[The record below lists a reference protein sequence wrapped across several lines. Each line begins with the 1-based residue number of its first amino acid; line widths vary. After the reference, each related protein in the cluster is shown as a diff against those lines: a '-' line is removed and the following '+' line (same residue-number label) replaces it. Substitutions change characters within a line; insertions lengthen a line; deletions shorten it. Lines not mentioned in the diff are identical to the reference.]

1 MFGFHLT
8 ILQSKGEKKMKRIR
22 KSFILS
28 LCAMIFVTAGC
39 TKPDVSSAP
48 YKIYYL
54 NAEQT
59 GLVEE
64 AYTGETEDAEKGVEE
79 ILKCLQKGTDKI
91 EEQSVIPEEV
101 EILKY
106 LLQDEKLIL
115 YFDDDYLK
123 MDMVQEVLC
132 RAALVR
138 SLTQLD
144 GVKLVAFYVNDE
156 PLKNR
161 DGKEYGYFQTDDFV
175 QNTGASINSYEET
188 ELKLY
193 FANEKGD
200 KLAVESVIVQHDSNL
215 ALEKA
220 IVEQLMRGPS
230 DSKFQRTIPKETR
243 LLGVSIKDGICY
255 LNFDENLKNIVPGV
269 TPEVVIYSIVNSV
282 MESTSVSWVQISIN
296 GEKNIMFQESVD
308 LSEALTRNYK
318 LIEE

>member
-1 MFGFHLT
+1 MNRV
-8 ILQSKGEKKMKRIR
+8 KKAL
-22 KSFILS
+22 ILS
-28 LCAMIFVTAGC
+28 LCAILFLTAGC
-39 TKPDVSSAP
+39 QKQDVTSAP

-64 AYTGETEDAEKGVEE
+64 AYTGETEDTEQAVEE
-79 ILKCLQKGTDKI
+79 ILECLRKGTDKI

-106 LLQDEKLIL
+106 DLKDEKLIL
-115 YFDDDYLK
+115 YFDEDYLK
-123 MDMVQEVLC
+123 MNTVQEVLC
-132 RAALVR
+132 RAAFVR

-144 GVKLVAFYVNDE
+144 GVELVAFYVNDE

-161 DGKEYGYFQTDDFV
+161 DGKEYGYFQSDDFV

-188 ELKLY
+188 KLKLY
-193 FANEKGD
+193 FANETGD
-200 KLAVESVIVQHDSNL
+200 KLVAESVNVRHDSNQ

-230 DSKFQRTIPKETR
+230 DSKLQSTIPKETN
-243 LLGVSIKDGICY
+243 LLATSIKDGICY
-255 LNFDENLKNIVPGV
+255 LNFDDSLRNIVPGL

-282 MESTSVSWVQISIN
+282 LESGSVSQVQIAIN
-296 GEKNIMFQESVD
+296 GDSSVMFQESVD
-308 LSEALTRNYK
+308 LSQALSRNYK
-318 LIEE
+318 IIEE

>member
-1 MFGFHLT
+1 M
-8 ILQSKGEKKMKRIR
+8 KKIKR
-22 KSFILS
+22 SFLLS
-28 LCAMIFVTAGC
+28 LSAMLLLSAGC
-39 TKPDVSSAP
+39 KEEDVFSAP

-64 AYTGETEDAEKGVEE
+64 AYTGETKDAQKAVEE
-79 ILKCLQKGTDKI
+79 MLECLRKGTDKI
-91 EEQSVIPEEV
+91 EEQSVLPEEV

-106 LLQDEKLIL
+106 DLQDVKLTL
-115 YFDDDYLK
+115 YFNTAYMK
-123 MDMVQEVLC
+123 MNPVQEVLC

-144 GVKLVAFYVNDE
+144 GVKRVAFYVDGE

-161 DGKEYGYFQTDDFV
+161 DGKEYGYFQADDFV
-175 QNTGASINSYEET
+175 QNTGASIHSYEKI

-193 FANEKGD
+193 FADETGEK
-200 KLAVESVIVQHDSNL
+200 LVMEQVSVQHDSNQ

-230 DSKFQRTIPKETR
+230 DANNRRTIPKETH
-243 LLGVSIKDGICY
+243 LLGVSIKDSICY
-255 LNFDENLKNIVPGV
+255 LNFDEGLKNIVPGIK
-269 TPEVVIYSIVNSV
+269 PEVVIYSIVNSV
-282 MESTSVSWVQISIN
+282 MESSAVSKVQIAVN
-296 GEKNIMFQESVD
+296 GDSNFMFQESID
-308 LSEALTRNYK
+308 LSETLSRNYE

>member
-1 MFGFHLT
+1 
-8 ILQSKGEKKMKRIR
+8 MKRIR
-22 KSFILS
+22 RSLILS
-28 LCAMIFVTAGC
+28 LCAIIFVTTGC
-39 TKPDVSSAP
+39 KQQDVSAAP

-54 NAEQT
+54 NAEQN

-64 AYTGETEDAEKGVEE
+64 AYTGETEDTEKGVEE

-106 LLQDEKLIL
+106 NLQEEKLVL
-115 YFDDDYLK
+115 YFDEDYLK
-123 MDMVQEVLC
+123 MDTVQEVLC
-132 RAALVR
+132 RSALVR

-144 GVKLVAFYVNDE
+144 GVELVAFYVNGE

-161 DGKEYGYFQTDDFV
+161 DGKEYGYFQADDFV

-188 ELKLY
+188 SLKLY
-193 FANEKGD
+193 FANETGD
-200 KLAVESVIVQHDSNL
+200 KLVAESVNVQHDSNQ

-230 DSKFQRTIPKETR
+230 DSKLQSTIPKETN
-243 LLGVSIKDGICY
+243 LLATSIKDGICY
-255 LNFDENLKNIVPGV
+255 LNFDDGLKNIVPGI

-282 MESTSVSWVQISIN
+282 LESGSVSRVQIAIN
-296 GEKNIMFQESVD
+296 GDSNVMFQESVD
-308 LSEALTRNYK
+308 LSQALSRNYK

>member
-1 MFGFHLT
+1 MT
-8 ILQSKGEKKMKRIR
+8 IFMSVGCKKQ
-22 KSFILS
+22 
-28 LCAMIFVTAGC
+28 
-39 TKPDVSSAP
+39 DVSSAP

-54 NAEQT
+54 NVDQT

-64 AYTGETEDAEKGVEE
+64 AYTGETENTEKGVEE
-79 ILKCLQKGTDKI
+79 ILACLKKGTDKI
-91 EEQSVIPEEV
+91 EEQSAIPEGV
-101 EILKY
+101 EITKY
-106 LLQDEKLIL
+106 NLQDEKLIL
-115 YFDDDYLK
+115 YFNEAYLK

-156 PLKNR
+156 PLKNQ

-175 QNTGASINSYEET
+175 QNTGASINSYEKT

-193 FANEKGD
+193 FANEAGD
-200 KLAVESVIVQHDSNL
+200 KLAIENVSVQHDSNL

-230 DSKFQRTIPKETR
+230 DSKHQRTIPKGTH

-255 LNFDENLKNIVPGV
+255 LNFDEGLKNIVPGI
-269 TPEVVIYSIVNSV
+269 TPEIVIYSIVNSV
-282 MESTSVSWVQISIN
+282 MESTSVSSVQISIN
-296 GEKNIMFQESVD
+296 GEMNILFQESVD
-308 LSEALTRNYK
+308 LSEALSRNYE